1 MDSWRLNLVAG
12 YWVPSYIY
20 SEEGDFGYGSK
31 DKIAFKA
38 QTRIWGYN
46 LKVNGKEDELTQLVV
61 DSNVNDQSAAA
72 QDASPLEAEHKW
84 QQQAEDNVVDRLERA
99 GLVAPPV
106 NSIRFCR
113 PS

>member
-72 QDASPLEAEHKW
+72 QDASPLKPNTNGSSRRKTTWLTGWNAQDWSH
-84 QQQAEDNVVDRLERA
+84 
-99 GLVAPPV
+99 PPV
-106 NSIRFCR
+106 NSTRFCK
-113 PS
+113 PL